1 MSVNALF
8 ECVLELCRSLTYVV
22 LTDSRLKRMID
33 IVIKYRRVE
42 VDHGVMAL
50 VGSLTALPRLM
61 VVNGFA
67 DALLSLCY

>member
-1 MSVNALF
+1 
-8 ECVLELCRSLTYVV
+8 
-22 LTDSRLKRMID
+22 MID

-61 VVNGFA
+61 LVNGFA